1 MPIGLEEIKRRLRVF
16 AEVEARGV
24 SPLYDHLATHAAED
38 DDIAALLTDAR
49 GGEARGTLLFAA
61 AHRLVQT
68 DPIHPLSRYYPS
80 VGGFDG
86 VDGETWP
93 LFRSFLLERADRARE
108 LIATRYTQTNEVRR
122 AALLYPAVATA
133 AKEAG
138 GKIALLEVGCS
149 AGLLL
154 GLDRFGYRYQC
165 DGGEQLT
172 AGPAKAAV
180 GLHCAIDLAPGAK
193 LPKVPKKISVTA
205 RAGLDRAPVDLADED
220 ELAWLEAC
228 VWADQVDR
236 IRLLRTAAAEQRK
249 HAPEL
254 IAGDAVDDLASAAG
268 RLPGEVPLVV
278 LTSHAMAY
286 LGDRRTDFVAEL
298 ARIAGER
305 PVWWVS
311 QEFYRAGLEM
321 VLPGRDDLAVDAGA
335 GSGSGADAGSSEQA
349 MAVLGLTAWADG
361 QPQARALA
369 RTTPHGQRMTWLP
382 G

>member
-1 MPIGLEEIKRRLRVF
+1 MALEKIKQALRTF

-24 SPLYDHLATHAAED
+24 SPLYEHLAGHAAD
-38 DDIAALLTDAR
+38 DDDVAALLTDAR
-49 GGEARGTLLFAA
+49 GGEARANLLLAA
-61 AHRLVQT
+61 AHRLVQA

-80 VGGFDG
+80 LGGFDG
-86 VDGETWP
+86 VDSETWP

-108 LIATRYTQTNEVRR
+108 IIATRYTQTNEVGR
-122 AALLYPAVATA
+122 AAVLYPAVAAA

-180 GLHCAIDLAPGAK
+180 GLHCALDLAPGAR
-193 LPKVPKKISVTA
+193 LPKPPKKIAVAA
-205 RAGLDRAPVDLADED
+205 RAGLDRAPVDLSDED

-254 IAGDAVDDLASAAG
+254 VTGDAVDDLATAAS
-268 RLPGEVPLVV
+268 RLPAELPLVV
-278 LTSHAMAY
+278 LTSHALAY
-286 LGDRRTDFVAEL
+286 VHDRRTDFVAEL
-298 ARIAGER
+298 SRLAGTR

-311 QEFYRAGLEM
+311 QEFYGAALEE
-321 VLPGRDDLAVDAGA
+321 VLPGREDLASVAG
-335 GSGSGADAGSSEQA
+335 GGEPSL
-349 MAVLGLTAWADG
+349 AVLGVTTWVDG
-361 QPQARALA
+361 KSQARALA

-382 G
+382 V